1 MFASLIGYT
10 AAFCTTF
17 ALVPQVHKAWS
28 TRSTTDVSLG
38 WISVLAVGTF
48 LWFVY
53 GLMVADGPLI
63 AANGITCALATTI
76 LAMKLRFG

>member
-1 MFASLIGYT
+1 MIAFLIGYT
-10 AAFCTTF
+10 AAFCTTV
-17 ALVPQVHKAWS
+17 ALAPQVYRAWT

-38 WISVLAVGTF
+38 WISLLALGTL
-48 LWFVY
+48 LWFIH

-63 AANGITCALATTI
+63 AANGLTCALACAI